1 MTSFDDE
8 LELDI
13 IDEKSRA
20 GSEFMF
26 RIAQELQ
33 RAFLA
38 EKKEHKITQQ
48 SIAEKL
54 ETSRAVI
61 NRQLQGLENIG
72 SRRIGE
78 LFWALG
84 YEPYFE
90 ARKISERDNDFCARK
105 FLNPEETKGQSPV
118 PPKKSE
124 PISSEPDPAMKQL
137 LDNIINQRTPAPAV
151 VS

>member
-1 MTSFDDE
+1 MTSSDE
-8 LELDI
+8 FELDI

-105 FLNPEETKGQSPV
+105 SSKPGEAKGPSPV

-124 PISSEPDPAMKQL
+124 PIASEPDPAMKQL
-137 LDNIINQRTPAPAV
+137 LDNLINQRNPAPAV

>member
-1 MTSFDDE
+1 MTSFD
-8 LELDI
+8 LDI

-38 EKKEHKITQQ
+38 EKKAHKITQQ

-54 ETSRAVI
+54 DTSRAVI

-84 YEPYFE
+84 YEPFFE
-90 ARKISERDNDFCARK
+90 ARKIPERDNEFCDLK
-105 FLNPEETKGQSPV
+105 SKVIEKPSPV
-118 PPKKSE
+118 PPPKSDG
-124 PISSEPDPAMKQL
+124 IIGTPDPAMKKL
-137 LDNIINQRTPAPAV
+137 WDDLSNKISPAP

>member
-1 MTSFDDE
+1 MISFDE
-8 LELDI
+8 SELDI

-48 SIAEKL
+48 SIAERL
-54 ETSRAVI
+54 GTSRAVI

-84 YEPYFE
+84 WEPYFE
-90 ARKISERDNDFCARK
+90 ARKIPDRDNQFCMQKSSA
-105 FLNPEETKGQSPV
+105 ETQSPV
-118 PPKKSE
+118 PPQKTE
-124 PISSEPDPAMKQL
+124 RIIGVPDQEMLNKL
-137 LDNIINQRTPAPAV
+137 WSDIINKPAPVPAGA
-151 VS
+151 

>member
-1 MTSFDDE
+1 MTSF
-8 LELDI
+8 ELDI

-26 RIAQELQ
+26 RVAQELQ

-38 EKKEHKITQQ
+38 EKKANKITQQ

-54 ETSRAVI
+54 DTSRAVI

-78 LFWALG
+78 LFWAMG
-84 YEPYFE
+84 WEPHFE
-90 ARKISERDNDFCARK
+90 ARKIPERDNQFCMQKSPASAGK
-105 FLNPEETKGQSPV
+105 DQLTPV
-118 PPKKSE
+118 PPQKTERIVGVPDQEMLKK
-124 PISSEPDPAMKQL
+124 L
-137 LDNIINQRTPAPAV
+137 WLDIVNKPAPV
-151 VS
+151 PVS

>member
-1 MTSFDDE
+1 MNSFD
-8 LELDI
+8 LDI
-13 IDEKSRA
+13 ISEKERA

-38 EKKEHKITQQ
+38 EKKAHKITQQ
-48 SIAEKL
+48 GIAEKL
-54 ETSRAVI
+54 DTSRAVI

-90 ARKISERDNDFCARK
+90 ARKI
-105 FLNPEETKGQSPV
+105 PE
-118 PPKKSE
+118 
-124 PISSEPDPAMKQL
+124 
-137 LDNIINQRTPAPAV
+137 
-151 VS
+151 

>member
-1 MTSFDDE
+1 MISSDE
-8 LELDI
+8 FELDI

-105 FLNPEETKGQSPV
+105 LSNSEVRGPSPV

-124 PISSEPDPAMKQL
+124 PIASEPDPAMKQL
-137 LDNIINQRTPAPAV
+137 LDDIINQRNPAPAV

>member
-1 MTSFDDE
+1 MTSF
-8 LELDI
+8 ELDI

-38 EKKEHKITQQ
+38 EKKAHKITQQ
-48 SIAEKL
+48 GIAEKL
-54 ETSRAVI
+54 DTSRAVI

-90 ARKISERDNDFCARK
+90 ARKIPERDNEFCALK
-105 FLNPEETKGQSPV
+105 AKAAAESAPV
-118 PPKKSE
+118 PPQKSE
-124 PISSEPDPAMKQL
+124 RIIGAPDPAMKKL
-137 LDNIINQRTPAPAV
+137 WDEL
-151 VS
+151 VSKPSPVPVL